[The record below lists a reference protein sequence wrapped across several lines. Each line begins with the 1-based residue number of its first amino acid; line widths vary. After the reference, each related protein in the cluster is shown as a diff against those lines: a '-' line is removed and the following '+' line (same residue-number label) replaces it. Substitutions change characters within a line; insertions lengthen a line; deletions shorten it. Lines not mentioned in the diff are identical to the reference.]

1 MFLIFTYRIITRN
14 EHSII
19 NVPFNKGEYSH
30 DEYAFI
36 DCFHFHEVIDYE
48 FADSSSDLESSDSSS
63 SF

>member
-1 MFLIFTYRIITRN
+1 MFLIFTYKTITRN

-36 DCFHFHEVIDYE
+36 DCFHFHEEIDYE
-48 FADSSSDLESSDSSS
+48 FADSSSDLE
-63 SF
+63 

>member
-14 EHSII
+14 EHSIVD
-19 NVPFNKGEYSH
+19 VPFNKGEYSH

-36 DCFHFHEVIDYE
+36 DCFHFHEEIDYE
-48 FADSSSDLESSDSSS
+48 FADSSSDSESSDSSS

>member
-14 EHSII
+14 EHSIVD
-19 NVPFNKGEYSH
+19 VPFNKGEYSH

-36 DCFHFHEVIDYE
+36 DCFHFHEEIVAV
-48 FADSSSDLESSDSSS
+48 FADSSSDSESSDSSS